1 MKKLNAKGIFL
12 GANAFGIIEKLE
24 GENATDFLTYIR
36 EHMNREDCCVCWRHT
51 LATFRGDFKQ
61 FLVFVRMFEDL
72 VSNLLSTYLGDYL
85 EALSKYDLK
94 ISLWKGDVDFK
105 NLVSGASCAL
115 CVASEGGR
123 TGVFESAHPG
133 ERGIRWETVLESV
146 LPFFDVIC

>member
-61 FLVFVRMFEDL
+61 FLVH
-72 VSNLLSTYLGDYL
+72 G
-85 EALSKYDLK
+85 EAKCLMLMP
-94 ISLWKGDVDFK
+94 ILQFGH
-105 NLVSGASCAL
+105 L
-115 CVASEGGR
+115 
-123 TGVFESAHPG
+123 
-133 ERGIRWETVLESV
+133 
-146 LPFFDVIC
+146 